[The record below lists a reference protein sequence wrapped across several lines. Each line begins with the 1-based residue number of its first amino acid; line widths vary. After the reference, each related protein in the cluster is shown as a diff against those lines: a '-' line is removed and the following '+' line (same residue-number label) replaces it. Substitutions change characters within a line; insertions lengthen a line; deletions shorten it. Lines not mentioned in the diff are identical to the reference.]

1 MQDEI
6 ATLTKLPKD
15 SIRLVYLDGSG
26 CYGRNGH
33 EDATADAALIAIELG
48 RPVRVQW
55 MRHDETALAPKS
67 PPRAMDLEAALDA
80 NGNIQGWKGDF
91 YIALNHIQAF
101 KPLDFPLLSATET
114 GVPRPGN
121 WVGFLFQNAGAPYA
135 VPNIQVTTKHVA
147 QTFLR
152 ASHLRSPGRIEN
164 SFANESFM
172 DELAYAAG
180 ADAAEFRLRHLQ
192 DARGKEVLGAAL
204 KAAQWQARPSA
215 QMKSE
220 ARVVRGRG
228 IAYVRYN
235 NAITYVTTVA
245 EVEVDRKTG
254 QVKVLRLVVAHDCGQ
269 MINPDG
275 VLNQIQ
281 GGAIQTVSRTL
292 MEDVR
297 WSGSRIESVD
307 WGSYPILRFGD
318 VPKVEAVLIDRPG
331 LPTWGA
337 GEQTPTTIPAAIAN
351 AIFDATGARLRQIP
365 FAPSRVLAALQAS
378 GNAMA

>member
-1 MQDEI
+1 
-6 ATLTKLPKD
+6 
-15 SIRLVYLDGSG
+15 
-26 CYGRNGH
+26 
-33 EDATADAALIAIELG
+33 
-48 RPVRVQW
+48 
-55 MRHDETALAPKS
+55 
-67 PPRAMDLEAALDA
+67 
-80 NGNIQGWKGDF
+80 
-91 YIALNHIQAF
+91 
-101 KPLDFPLLSATET
+101 
-114 GVPRPGN
+114 
-121 WVGFLFQNAGAPYA
+121 
-135 VPNIQVTTKHVA
+135 VA

-172 DELAYAAG
+172 DEVAYAAG

-192 DARGKEVLGAAL
+192 DARGKEVIEAAL

-215 QMKSE
+215 VVKPN
-220 ARVVRGRG
+220 ARLARGRG

-235 NAITYVTTVA
+235 NAITYVATVA

-254 QVKVLRLVVAHDCGQ
+254 QVRVLRLVVAHDCGQ

-297 WSGSRIESVD
+297 WHGSQIDSVD
-307 WGSYPILRFGD
+307 WASYPILRFGD

-331 LPTWGA
+331 QPTWGA

-365 FAPSRVLAALQAS
+365 FTPERVNLALQAAGTS
-378 GNAMA
+378 LA